1 MTDCRLLKV
10 EEVAVTIGSS
20 VQSINNWY
28 RFKKQNP
35 DNEYAKLLPEY
46 IQQSERMTRY
56 WRDSD
61 IWKLIEFKQSI
72 PQGCKGIMGSVTQK
86 YHKKEKQNGKV

>member
-35 DNEYAKLLPEY
+35 DNEFAQLLPEY

>member
-56 WRDSD
+56 WRDTD

-86 YHKKEKQNGKV
+86 YHKKEK